1 LSKKESLLLSP
12 TPIHTAAFRSPA
24 QSGSWSNRFLI
35 AALAG
40 ILFLTLSPFRFDF
53 HAKLPG
59 NTSPFLLGPTTKLG
73 GTLDVFLNVL
83 LFVPLGFGLA
93 EKLRERK
100 MSRTATFWMVLG
112 TGAIL
117 SYAIE
122 ITQIYIPMRDS
133 GWEDVFT
140 NTTGSVV
147 GFFLFEL
154 LGASV
159 IRFLSQCEA
168 ALRSWLTPKRIAIVF
183 PIYFLAW
190 FALSAGLQ
198 TRTRLSNWYADSLLL
213 LGNESTGQNPWKG
226 EIAQLQIADRAIPDS
241 AALPLSAGLSSREVP
256 SWRAQYD
263 FKAAAP
269 FHDSNG
275 FLPAL
280 SWTPSDPVPAST
292 DALAIN
298 GESWLTSRSSVP
310 ALVRDIQTSNQFAL
324 HIICSAA
331 VPHIG
336 TGQIISISRS
346 PSFTDLTLKQEEANL
361 VFWFR
366 SPLSVKHATLA
377 WYVPNVFNDSNPR
390 NIVYSYDGAN
400 LSLYIDG
407 KKSTRLYHLGP
418 GAALARLLRR
428 IRPSEL
434 ESYSDV
440 YCLLVFFPAG
450 IILGLAA
457 ERRTQSNAMVI
468 FSLALYSVVPTFLLE
483 LILVRVSGRPFS
495 ISNFLFSALL
505 VIAGFLWIRSDEE
518 LPAVVRVP
526 QDA

>member
-1 LSKKESLLLSP
+1 LDALLN
-12 TPIHTAAFRSPA
+12 I
-24 QSGSWSNRFLI
+24 
-35 AALAG
+35 
-40 ILFLTLSPFRFDF
+40 
-53 HAKLPG
+53 
-59 NTSPFLLGPTTKLG
+59 
-73 GTLDVFLNVL
+73 L
-83 LFVPLGFGLA
+83 LFVPLGFGLT
-93 EKLRERK
+93 EKLRERR
-100 MSRTATFWMVLG
+100 MSRTAALCLALVA
-112 TGAIL
+112 GAAL

-159 IRFLSQCEA
+159 IRLLSQFEA
-168 ALRSWLTPKRIAIVF
+168 ALRSWLTPRCIAILL

-190 FALSAGLQ
+190 FAFSATLQ
-198 TRTRLSNWYADSLLL
+198 TQTRLSNWYADSLLL

-226 EIAQLQIADRAIPDS
+226 EIAQLQISDRAIPD
-241 AALPLSAGLSSREVP
+241 AITLPLSSGQTIQEALP
-256 SWRAQYD
+256 WRATYNL
-263 FKAAAP
+263 KGAP
-269 FHDSNG
+269 PFNDGNG

-280 SWTPSDPVPAST
+280 SWTPSVPTPTATESL
-292 DALAIN
+292 ALN
-298 GESWLTSRSSVP
+298 GESWLTSGSSVA
-310 ALVRDIQTSNQFAL
+310 ALVADVQKSNQFTI

-331 VPHIG
+331 MPHIG
-336 TGQIISISRS
+336 TGQIISISHS
-346 PSFTDLTLKQEEANL
+346 PSFTDITLKQEEANL

-377 WYVPNVFNDSNPR
+377 WFVPNVFTDARPR
-390 NIVYSYDGAN
+390 DIVYSYDGAN

-434 ESYSDV
+434 EGYSDI

-450 IILGLAA
+450 IILGMAA
-457 ERRTQSNAMVI
+457 QRRTQSKATVI
-468 FSLALYSVVPTFLLE
+468 LSLALYSIVPAFLFE

-495 ISNFLFSALL
+495 ISNFLFSVLL
-505 VIAGFLWIRSDEE
+505 LIAGSLWIRSDEE
-518 LPAVVRVP
+518 SAAALPAR
-526 QDA
+526 QEAS